1 MLLRK
6 LATYMKFF
14 RIQSVKRRQGIRA
27 DDCRTDDRISGSQA
41 SRNGQT
47 RYKIEVRKEQKEK
60 A

>member
-1 MLLRK
+1 
-6 LATYMKFF
+6 MKFF